1 MVNETPSAGEQL
13 PPFSAPGEGG
23 EEAERLKAEASAELQ
38 RFNLLT
44 QVPGSRENG
53 KRQIAAATSIY
64 QKCEQ
69 LVESTMEQDRATV
82 QVNVAKAKEAM
93 RATGSKMP
101 EELRE
106 AIQETLTGVGFDFP
120 KNFEDDAPDGAIFL
134 KHAVINLTEIERKRQ
149 MLKGYER
156 NGNFVSVVKPTLD
169 ALNAYE
175 QLQRKA
181 SAIRSP
187 FAPQPTLVQKSVT
200 EDRENHAFRVL
211 AATGLGA
218 LGILTLGIN
227 LFAKNKNFGLP
238 AFYLALATLAAVG
251 EKRLRARP
259 EEKLLDEVLFL
270 GPEKDFQRIAR
281 NREYWIAGGE
291 WAKLAQRLKETE
303 FDFDRETKEGKE
315 QEQIVN
321 IMRSEG
327 APKDE
332 AERAER
338 LKKRGFLTKICKEES
353 IRGKFENLV
362 ANGKDFWTFVDILK
376 KNRSDEADKIM
387 MAFIKERLV
396 QKDLHMEAKTLRES
410 T

>member
-1 MVNETPSAGEQL
+1 MVNEVPNTGEL
-13 PPFSAPGEGG
+13 PPPLETRV
-23 EEAERLKAEASAELQ
+23 EVDPAEAKSFETETAKLRLQ
-38 RFNLLT
+38 
-44 QVPGSRENG
+44 SRLPWSKEG
-53 KRQIAAATSIY
+53 AKQEVRTAAKIY
-64 QKCEQ
+64 QKCERI
-69 LVESTMEQDRATV
+69 VESTMEQDRAAV
-82 QVNVAKAKEAM
+82 RANVEKAKEAM
-93 RATGSKMP
+93 RAVGSKMP

-120 KNFEDDAPDGAIFL
+120 KNFEDEAPDGAIFL
-134 KHAVINLTEIERKRQ
+134 RHAVINLTEIERKRQ
-149 MLKGYER
+149 MLQGYIR
-156 NGNFVSVVKPTLD
+156 NGTFASVTRPTLD

-187 FAPQPTLVQKSVT
+187 FAIQPHLATKSVT
-200 EDRENHAFRVL
+200 EDRENHAVRVL
-211 AATGLGA
+211 ATAGLGA

-259 EEKLLDEVLFL
+259 EEKLLDEVLFM

-281 NREYWIAGGE
+281 NREYWIAGE
-291 WAKLAQRLKETE
+291 DWAKLSLRLKETE
-303 FDFDRETKEGKE
+303 FDFDQETKDGKE
-315 QEQIVN
+315 QQNIVN
-321 IMRSEG
+321 DMRSEA
-327 APKDE
+327 APKDS
-332 AERAER
+332 AERSER
-338 LKKRGFLTKICKEES
+338 LKKRVFLTKLCKEEG

-362 ANGKDFWTFVDILK
+362 ANGKDFWTFVDILQ
-376 KNRSDEADKIM
+376 KNRSEEADKIM